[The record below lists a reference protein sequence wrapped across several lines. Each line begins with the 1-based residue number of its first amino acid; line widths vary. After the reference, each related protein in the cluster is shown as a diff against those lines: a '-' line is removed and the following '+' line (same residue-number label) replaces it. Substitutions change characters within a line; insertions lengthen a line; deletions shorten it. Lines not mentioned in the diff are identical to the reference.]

1 MEEQFTEDT
10 KVEQPAIEQ
19 LKLLGWS
26 YIHGSELTPELGE
39 RKSFRDVVLER
50 RLSIAIKKINPW
62 INDENLHKTIRD
74 LTILTQTS
82 LIEANHFLYKKLNA
96 HISIEQDL
104 GKGRKSQTVKVID
117 FENIDNNEFLVVN
130 QFKISG
136 TNDNIRPD
144 IILFVNGLPLAVIE
158 AKSPYITN
166 PMEEAI
172 NQLRRYANLRN
183 PIEQEGS
190 ERLFWYNQIMVAT
203 CRDKARAGTI
213 SSPMAYYLSW
223 HKFHENP
230 EKVFGHKPTHQEI
243 LIDTLFDKQRFLD
256 IIQNFVLFDKDEGKI
271 IKKIPRYQQY
281 RAVNKAL
288 ERLKKGS
295 SRKDRGGVIWHT
307 QGSGKSLTMAFL
319 ATKIRRD
326 PSLKDYKMVFITD
339 RTDLHRQLTDNF
351 KEVLDETVIE
361 AKNVAHFKELLAQDS
376 SDLITGMLQKF
387 QERELDVFEELN
399 PSEKIVVLIDEAH
412 RGHYKTFGANI
423 NTALPNAPKIA
434 LTGTPLMK
442 NDKTQK
448 EFGSYIDQYTIEQAV
463 QDGATVQIIY
473 EGRES
478 QTKVTGDSLDK
489 LFETYF
495 KEYTQEERDQII
507 RKHGKEIAV
516 LEAPKRIEMIA
527 ADILDH
533 YRNKIEPEGFKAQ
546 IVAASR
552 RAAILYKEAIE
563 RLNGPECA
571 VIISGNHNDD
581 EFYKRHTEKTGQ
593 ETAISRF
600 KRPMDEDKLS
610 ILIVK
615 DMLLTGFDAP
625 IEQVMYLDRKLKEH
639 TLLQAIARVNRTR
652 KGKEYGFI
660 VDYYGLSDY
669 LKEALE
675 IFSAKDVEG
684 ALQPLKDEIPKLEAR
699 HTKVMAH
706 FPNGITDIDE
716 CIDSLRD
723 EEKRATFE
731 IDFKRFLASMNAVLP
746 DKGATPFIPDMRKLG
761 KINHGA
767 KNRYRDEQLNIADA
781 GAKVKKLIDE
791 HIYSTGVDPRI
802 PPTPL
807 FDTKFMEEVR
817 AQKTPKT
824 QALELEYAI
833 KNHIK
838 NNSDQNPEY
847 YKDLSKKLAE
857 ILRTKNEKWDELV
870 GLLLNFRENMEQERQ
885 EEAEHYGFTD
895 TEHAFFR
902 ILKAEV
908 AEKYPDRTEDKKLEA
923 ELVTFTTKIVNTLE
937 EVMKIVDFP
946 KKPPEIKEARK
957 KIRHMLDDTS
967 FCDVTEDKKMIT
979 TITNRFMDLA
989 GVKFK
994 ND

>member
-1 MEEQFTEDT
+1 
-10 KVEQPAIEQ
+10 
-19 LKLLGWS
+19 
-26 YIHGSELTPELGE
+26 
-39 RKSFRDVVLER
+39 
-50 RLSIAIKKINPW
+50 
-62 INDENLHKTIRD
+62 
-74 LTILTQTS
+74 
-82 LIEANHFLYKKLNA
+82 
-96 HISIEQDL
+96 
-104 GKGRKSQTVKVID
+104 
-117 FENIDNNEFLVVN
+117 
-130 QFKISG
+130 
-136 TNDNIRPD
+136 
-144 IILFVNGLPLAVIE
+144 
-158 AKSPYITN
+158 
-166 PMEEAI
+166 
-172 NQLRRYANLRN
+172 
-183 PIEQEGS
+183 
-190 ERLFWYNQIMVAT
+190 
-203 CRDKARAGTI
+203 
-213 SSPMAYYLSW
+213 
-223 HKFHENP
+223 
-230 EKVFGHKPTHQEI
+230 
-243 LIDTLFDKQRFLD
+243 
-256 IIQNFVLFDKDEGKI
+256 
-271 IKKIPRYQQY
+271 
-281 RAVNKAL
+281 AL
-288 ERLKKGS
+288 ERLKSGS
-295 SRKDRGGVIWHT
+295 TRKDRGGVIWHT

-326 PSLKDYKMVFITD
+326 PLLKDYKMVFITD
-339 RTDLHRQLTDNF
+339 RTDLHRQLTDSF
-351 KEVLDETVIE
+351 KEVLDETIIE

-387 QERELDVFEELN
+387 QEREMDVFEELN
-399 PSEKIVVLIDEAH
+399 SSEKIIVLIDEAH

-507 RKHGKEIAV
+507 RNHGKEIAV

-527 ADILDH
+527 ADILEH

-552 RAAILYKEAIE
+552 RAAVLYKEAIE

-571 VIISGNHNDD
+571 VIISGNHNDE
-581 EFYKRHTEKTGQ
+581 EFFKRYSDKSNQ
-593 ETAISRF
+593 EIAISRF
-600 KRPMDEDKLS
+600 KRPMEEDKLS

-652 KGKEYGFI
+652 KGKEYGYI
-660 VDYYGLSDY
+660 VDYYGLSEY

-675 IFSAKDVEG
+675 IFSAKDVKG
-684 ALQPLKDEIPKLEAR
+684 ALQPFKDEIPKLEAR
-699 HTKVMAH
+699 HTKVIAH
-706 FPNGITDIDE
+706 FPDGIDHIDE

-723 EEKRATFE
+723 EEKRANFE
-731 IDFKRFLASMNAVLP
+731 IDFKKFLASMNAVLP
-746 DKGATPFIPDMRKLG
+746 DKGATPFIRNMRKLG

-807 FDTKFMEEVR
+807 FDTKFMEEIR
-817 AQKTPKT
+817 AQKTLKT

-838 NNSDQNPEY
+838 INSDQNPEY
-847 YKDLSKKLAE
+847 YKELSKKLAE
-857 ILRTKNEKWDELV
+857 ILRTKNEKWDDLV
-870 GLLLNFRENMEQERQ
+870 GLLFTFRESMEHKRQ

-908 AEKYPDRTEDKKLEA
+908 AEKYPDRIEDKKLEA
-923 ELVTFTTKIVNTLE
+923 ELVTLTTKIVNSLE

-946 KKPPEIKEARK
+946 KKPLEIKQARK
-957 KIRHMLDDTS
+957 KIRHMLDDTF
-967 FCDVTEDKKMIT
+967 FCDIAEDKKMIT

-989 GVKFK
+989 GVKFS